1 MNDHSVLNFE
11 RSWGKGPERR
21 IHIKPNIKPKSRGN
35 FVSPVLQGE
44 AIRKVRERLGMT
56 QEEFARALRVSQSTV
71 QNWESGRTRPH
82 RGTLARIEAAASPPR
97 GPRTR
102 RSRVS
107 EETRL
112 QLITALD
119 TILDRA
125 PSAVIE
131 EISQILTERAGKYGE
146 PR

>member
-1 MNDHSVLNFE
+1 M
-11 RSWGKGPERR
+11 
-21 IHIKPNIKPKSRGN
+21 
-35 FVSPVLQGE
+35 SPVLQGK
-44 AIRKVRERLGMT
+44 AIRKLRERLGMT
-56 QEEFARALRVSQSTV
+56 QEEFARALHVSQSTV
-71 QNWESGRTRPH
+71 QNWESGRTQPH
-82 RGTLARIEAAASPPR
+82 RGTLSRIEAAANPARLPR
-97 GPRTR
+97 GRT
-102 RSRVS
+102 SRVS

-131 EISQILTERAGKYGE
+131 EISRILTERAGKYGE

>member
-1 MNDHSVLNFE
+1 MN
-11 RSWGKGPERR
+11 R
-21 IHIKPNIKPKSRGN
+21 
-35 FVSPVLQGE
+35 VLQGS

-56 QEEFARALRVSQSTV
+56 QEEFAQALQVSQSTV

-82 RGTLARIEAAASPPR
+82 RGTIARIEAAAHPLRAS
-97 GPRTR
+97 
-102 RSRVS
+102 RSRVARVS

-112 QLITALD
+112 HLITALD
-119 TILDRA
+119 TILERA

-131 EISQILTERAGKYGE
+131 EIIRILTDRAGKYGE